1 MNQFDLRKLSLTL
14 ILVAVNVAVFIRGT
28 MVAGTLWPTRTT
40 QFDIDYGEIG
50 IFIAQR
56 GEWWR
61 LFTGGFL
68 HSGIAHLVFN
78 MLFLWFLGRFL
89 EDLLGPARFFFLY
102 FGSLLGG
109 AFGVLLLEDA
119 FTVTVGASGAV
130 FGLMGSALV
139 LRRLASGTT
148 NVSGLAFLLVINL
161 LITFT
166 VPGIS
171 IGGHLGGLA
180 GGVIIS
186 LGYLLIYRWSQDS
199 YFRAIS
205 RLELNWSQGQIFKR
219 TRRREIWLAS
229 GWAAI
234 LGGLFFV
241 GGLWAA
247 ELSVPDSPFFIITN
261 R

>member
-1 MNQFDLRKLSLTL
+1 MKQSVTRKLSLTL

-28 MVAGTLWPTRTT
+28 IVAGTLWPTRTT

-50 IFIAQR
+50 IFIAVR

-78 MLFLWFLGRFL
+78 MLFLWFLGSFL
-89 EDLLGPARFFFLY
+89 ESLLGSVRFFFLY
-102 FGSLLGG
+102 FGSLLAG

-130 FGLMGSALV
+130 FGLMGGALV
-139 LRRLASGTT
+139 LRRLSGGDT

-171 IGGHLGGLA
+171 IGGHLGGLV
-180 GGVIIS
+180 GGVMVS
-186 LGYLLIYRWSQDS
+186 YGYLLVYRLSQDN
-199 YFRAIS
+199 YFKAIS
-205 RLELNWSQGQIFKR
+205 NSELGTSQAQIFKR
-219 TRRREIWLAS
+219 TRRKEIILSSALAVALC
-229 GWAAI
+229 GLFF
-234 LGGLFFV
+234 LGGL
-241 GGLWAA
+241 WTA
-247 ELSVPDSPFFIITN
+247 EISAPDSPFFIITN
-261 R
+261 S